1 MKYEVI
7 KVYNNNV
14 VLAKQ
19 DQRQVVLVSKGI
31 GFGKKPGDVF
41 ENDNIEKVY
50 HELNPLN
57 TKPQIQALT
66 TLDEQVDY
74 ATVEFITIAE
84 DKLGSLGAEHEATIK
99 DHIAF
104 AIARLQ
110 MGLTIENPFLEEVKT
125 LYRLEYIVA
134 GIARDLIKK
143 RTNIDLGDEEQ
154 GFIALHLHA
163 AKNQH
168 SINET
173 IRITRSYK
181 ACMEIIQEVWG
192 VAIPLKHAASKQ
204 LLNSLKLLIYYNK
217 ANASPKLAIPTSMI
231 QSLSKSYEAASKITA
246 YLAQEKD
253 IVLKEDEVAYLTIDI
268 EKLMSIMTVRQT
280 LAPTTSCPTRPVVGS
295 TMQYLAELYIDKLG
309 GADNIIS
316 VESCATRL
324 RIHLKDSIKID
335 EEGLKSKGARA
346 ILKPFDQYIEVVL
359 GTTAERLAKQ
369 INERLR

>member
-125 LYRLEYIVA
+125 RS
-134 GIARDLIKK
+134 
-143 RTNIDLGDEEQ
+143 EERRV
-154 GFIALHLHA
+154 G
-163 AKNQH
+163 
-168 SINET
+168 
-173 IRITRSYK
+173 
-181 ACMEIIQEVWG
+181 
-192 VAIPLKHAASKQ
+192 
-204 LLNSLKLLIYYNK
+204 
-217 ANASPKLAIPTSMI
+217 
-231 QSLSKSYEAASKITA
+231 
-246 YLAQEKD
+246 
-253 IVLKEDEVAYLTIDI
+253 KEW
-268 EKLMSIMTVRQT
+268 
-280 LAPTTSCPTRPVVGS
+280 
-295 TMQYLAELYIDKLG
+295 
-309 GADNIIS
+309 
-316 VESCATRL
+316 
-324 RIHLKDSIKID
+324 
-335 EEGLKSKGARA
+335 
-346 ILKPFDQYIEVVL
+346 
-359 GTTAERLAKQ
+359 
-369 INERLR
+369 